1 MSFLFPS
8 ILWGLFASLIPLII
22 HLFNQ
27 NTTKTVE
34 FSSIQHI
41 KALESDSIRR
51 LKLKQWI
58 LVLIRTLIIICL
70 ILMCSGPILL
80 NNSKWVPSTKES
92 VAVVV
97 IDNSAS
103 LGVEKNGETYLEKN
117 ISILP
122 KIFSAFEGVTN
133 LKIYQTNPPKMI
145 LNDFLEEG
153 ISVDYENLKIQQSMG
168 KDNLWVFVDSIL
180 QFVNENT
187 PNKELYILSDMPSNP
202 PSNFI
207 NNNNEWQFYFTEN
220 DKNLNNISINSVST
234 VNQMKLPNHLM
245 KLNTKIENSSNTERS
260 NIPIELYLN
269 EDRIGQIVSSFMPNR
284 TKDFLFQAYPGK
296 SGIIKGRI
304 EISKDDFT
312 YDNTKTFEIYI
323 PESISCKVIASD
335 ISKSSLIKTA
345 LESISGKDRFLDIEL
360 KEMPSIDMIY
370 LDQTDVLFLLDPA
383 NITPKGIQA
392 LKTFLQRGGSI
403 FWISGQNYRNLE
415 GEVIANLNLPIFQ
428 NTISVELDSYF
439 STSIVNRENPIL
451 KELNLRE
458 PESSLPKIF
467 KYNRVKTKKNHNQI
481 LALNNNDPF
490 LIDIQSNSSK
500 ILFLASPLDLEWNN
514 LGLKGLIVPL
524 LHRSIILSAID
535 EFNTASVEVASLKK
549 IKVPSQLINKKWK
562 LITPSKN
569 EILLIPNYEKERL
582 DIISTNELGS
592 YDVYVNDE
600 FYTAFS
606 TNLSEYESPKIRA
619 DLNEIITA
627 FQTNNAS
634 ILLDSQNIAE
644 SIKSKR
650 HGKSLWRIFLIIA
663 VSLFLVESWL
673 SRPISKKTSN

>member
-234 VNQMKLPNHLM
+234 VNQMKLPNHLI

-481 LALNNNDPF
+481 LALNNNDPL

>member
-284 TKDFLFQAYPGK
+284 TKDFLFQVYPGK

>member
-8 ILWGLFASLIPLII
+8 ILWGLFASLLPLII

-27 NTTKTVE
+27 NTIKTVE

-80 NNSKWVPSTKES
+80 NNSKWIPSTKES
-92 VAVVV
+92 VAVII

-122 KIFSAFEGVTN
+122 KIFSAFEGITN

-145 LNDFLEEG
+145 FNDLLEEG
-153 ISVDYENLKIQQSMG
+153 ITVDYENLKIQQSMG
-168 KDNLWVFVDSIL
+168 KDNLWFFVDSIL
-180 QFVNENT
+180 QLVNDNT

-207 NNNNEWQFYFTEN
+207 NNHNEWQFYFTEN
-220 DKNLNNISINSVST
+220 DRSLNNISINSVST
-234 VNQMKLPNHLM
+234 VNQMKLPNHLL
-245 KLNTKIENSSNTERS
+245 KLNTKIENSGNVERS

-304 EISKDDFT
+304 EISKDDFN
-312 YDNTKTFEIYI
+312 YDNTKTFEMYI
-323 PESISCKVIASD
+323 PERISCKVIASD

-345 LESISGKDRFLDIEL
+345 LESISGKDKLLDIEL
-360 KEMPSIDMIY
+360 KEMPSIDIVY
-370 LDQTDVLFLLDPA
+370 LDQTDVLFLLDPT

-392 LKTFLQRGGSI
+392 LKIFLQKGGSI
-403 FWISGQNYRNLE
+403 FWISGQNYRNME

-428 NTISVELDSYF
+428 NIISVESDSYF
-439 STSIVNRENPIL
+439 STSILNRENPIL
-451 KELNLRE
+451 KELNLRN
-458 PESSLPKIF
+458 PELSLPKIF
-467 KYNRVKTKKNHNQI
+467 KYNRVKTKKNHNQV
-481 LALNNNDPF
+481 LVLNNNDPY
-490 LIDIQSNSSK
+490 LIEIQSNSSK

-535 EFNTASVEVASLKK
+535 EFNTTSIEVGSLKK
-549 IKVPSQLINKKWK
+549 IKVPSHLISQKWK

-582 DIISTNELGS
+582 DIISTNEIGS

-606 TNLSEYESPKIRA
+606 TNLSIYESPKIRA
-619 DLNEIITA
+619 DLNEIINA

-644 SIKSKR
+644 SIKSQR
-650 HGKSLWRIFLIIA
+650 HGKSLWRIFLIIT